1 MESCKDCE
9 RLTVKVAN
17 LRCNIYELGNCG
29 RTMVVHIH
37 NLKSILQ
44 SPQPMQALVDALIT
58 HLKLMAPHCITKA
71 QCATTDEL
79 SATGQM
85 NASHDVF
92 DVFRELVIVDSR

>member
-1 MESCKDCE
+1 
-9 RLTVKVAN
+9 
-17 LRCNIYELGNCG
+17 
-29 RTMVVHIH
+29 MVIHNH

-58 HLKLMAPHCITKA
+58 QLKLMAPHCITKA

-79 SATGQM
+79 SATGATGQM
-85 NASHDVF
+85 NASRNVF